1 MTHVVYDSVPI
12 PPPRDGDFAILG
24 RSGYYL
30 VALLVSCLVGGL
42 IAHFQRK
49 NFLRIASSVIGG
61 GCVTCTVHCV
71 RPYRRVHSVRGGTDR
86 PLFACTIIG
95 TMVQS
100 WRARRRRVGRAA
112 EVSHHV

>member
-1 MTHVVYDSVPI
+1 MTHVVYDSLPI

-61 GCVTCTVHCV
+61 GCVTLAVYIVCDRTGASL
-71 RPYRRVHSVRGGTDR
+71 PSVGGLIV
-86 PLFACTIIG
+86 LFACTILG

-112 EVSHHV
+112 EVSQHV